1 MNKKELFN
9 EEREI
14 PGRQKVV
21 CRSNVPVLTPHAG
34 LNPRSKHVLSL
45 TASLAELRAG
55 CEPERQ
61 VIKANSQNGVTMY
74 IDKSLNAV
82 VDMDVEDWVREI
94 EFNSDVEMS
103 DSNKKFP
110 NVEKLIIGPAVDEI
124 NINNETF
131 SGVKYVDS
139 KNTHYVSGRYLVYAS
154 SYRVILENVFSPDEN
169 DVIDMSGINK
179 IASYAFHG
187 CKCTNLINLKTT
199 FTWPDIEESAFV
211 GSAFEA
217 QPFVNG
223 VKMVNYIV
231 IDIDKD
237 ADKVILPD
245 TMTQQAIFLQDIDL
259 GVVKEMVIHNPNSIS
274 NLQYNSNLPEK
285 LTLEIDYYI
294 RPEDIL
300 MLPQTKTKKAKC
312 IRKLSIKSPHYVEID
327 GIIYTKDMHRLIVS
341 SAGLKHV
348 EIPEGVEKITDF
360 AFYNSEIESVKLPDS
375 IKKIGDEAFSNCHNL
390 KEVNLGNGVKQL
402 GNYVFSWDENLTK
415 IELPPSL
422 QEVGAY
428 SFYKSNIKSIT
439 LNEGLS
445 NIIQGAFAGTY
456 IEKVYIPGSV
466 KKICDEA
473 FSTCHNL
480 KEINFGDGVQQLGN
494 YVFSWNEKLTKIE
507 LPPSLQEVGGYAFY
521 KSNIKSITL
530 NEGLSN
536 IVQGAFVGTHIE
548 KLYIPGS
555 VKHIG
560 KGAISE
566 NTKEIIMPVFLED
579 ILQGIRRTEKI
590 NHFDHT
596 SHIVRLQCGDK
607 YAYLPRYVD
616 ISKFADLTKTV
627 TDFFTDFCEE
637 RPELWK
643 YAEDTIDKEDLAM
656 LEYYDFNAKEAKEYL
671 KRNAKIFALRLIQNK
686 DEERLA
692 KLLKMNIAS
701 NQLLKL
707 LLEEA
712 GEMPTARAYILEM
725 LGNTKTRKY
734 KNKQIFF
741 YLNVIPVQNAP
752 VFFCCYADELP
763 KKAKTSF

>member
-1 MNKKELFN
+1 MNKRELFN

-82 VDMDVEDWVREI
+82 VDMDVEDWVTEI

-110 NVEKLIIGPAVDEI
+110 NVEKLIIGPTVDEI

-199 FTWPDIEESAFV
+199 FTWPDIEESAFA

-217 QPFVNG
+217 QTFVNG

-237 ADKVILPD
+237 ADKVVLPD
-245 TMTQQAIFLQDIDL
+245 TMAQQAIFLQDIDL

-327 GIIYTKDMHRLIVS
+327 GIIYTKDMHRLIVG

-348 EIPEGVEKITDF
+348 EVPEGVEKITDF

-375 IKKIGDEAFSNCHNL
+375 IKKIGDEAFS
-390 KEVNLGNGVKQL
+390 
-402 GNYVFSWDENLTK
+402 
-415 IELPPSL
+415 
-422 QEVGAY
+422 
-428 SFYKSNIKSIT
+428 
-439 LNEGLS
+439 
-445 NIIQGAFAGTY
+445 
-456 IEKVYIPGSV
+456 
-466 KKICDEA
+466 
-473 FSTCHNL
+473 TCHNL
-480 KEINFGDGVQQLGN
+480 KEINFGNGVQQLGN

-643 YAEDTIDKEDLAM
+643 YAEDTIDKEDLAI

-725 LGNTKTRKY
+725 LGNTKT
-734 KNKQIFF
+734 NK
-741 YLNVIPVQNAP
+741 
-752 VFFCCYADELP
+752 
-763 KKAKTSF
+763 SFSI

>member
-55 CEPERQ
+55 CEPERR

-110 NVEKLIIGPAVDEI
+110 NVEKLIIGPTVDEI

-199 FTWPDIEESAFV
+199 FTWPDIEESAFA

-217 QPFVNG
+217 QTFVNG

-237 ADKVILPD
+237 ADKVVLPD
-245 TMTQQAIFLQDIDL
+245 TMAQQAIFLQDIDL

-327 GIIYTKDMHRLIVS
+327 GIIYTKDMHRLIVG

-348 EIPEGVEKITDF
+348 EVPEGVEKITDF

-390 KEVNLGNGVKQL
+390 KEVNLGNGVQQL
-402 GNYVFSWDENLTK
+402 GNYVFSWDEN
-415 IELPPSL
+415 
-422 QEVGAY
+422 
-428 SFYKSNIKSIT
+428 
-439 LNEGLS
+439 
-445 NIIQGAFAGTY
+445 
-456 IEKVYIPGSV
+456 
-466 KKICDEA
+466 
-473 FSTCHNL
+473 
-480 KEINFGDGVQQLGN
+480 
-494 YVFSWNEKLTKIE
+494 LTKIE

-643 YAEDTIDKEDLAM
+643 YAEDTIDKEDLVI

-725 LGNTKTRKY
+725 LGNTKT
-734 KNKQIFF
+734 NK
-741 YLNVIPVQNAP
+741 
-752 VFFCCYADELP
+752 
-763 KKAKTSF
+763 SFSI

>member
-187 CKCTNLINLKTT
+187 CKCTNLINLTTT

-445 NIIQGAFAGTY
+445 NI
-456 IEKVYIPGSV
+456 
-466 KKICDEA
+466 
-473 FSTCHNL
+473 
-480 KEINFGDGVQQLGN
+480 
-494 YVFSWNEKLTKIE
+494 
-507 LPPSLQEVGGYAFY
+507 
-521 KSNIKSITL
+521 
-530 NEGLSN
+530 
-536 IVQGAFVGTHIE
+536 VQGAFVGTHIE

-725 LGNTKTRKY
+725 LGNTKT
-734 KNKQIFF
+734 NK
-741 YLNVIPVQNAP
+741 
-752 VFFCCYADELP
+752 
-763 KKAKTSF
+763 SFSI

>member
-14 PGRQKVV
+14 PDRQKVV
-21 CRSNVPVLTPHAG
+21 CRSNVPVLTPHAS

-327 GIIYTKDMHRLIVS
+327 GIIYTKDMHRLIVG

-348 EIPEGVEKITDF
+348 EVPEGVEKITDF

-402 GNYVFSWDENLTK
+402 GNYVFSWDENLSK

-422 QEVGAY
+422 QEIGGY
-428 SFYKSNIKSIT
+428 DFYKSGIRSVI
-439 LNEGLS
+439 LNEGLR
-445 NIIQGAFAGTY
+445 NITQNAFA
-456 IEKVYIPGSV
+456 
-466 KKICDEA
+466 
-473 FSTCHNL
+473 
-480 KEINFGDGVQQLGN
+480 
-494 YVFSWNEKLTKIE
+494 
-507 LPPSLQEVGGYAFY
+507 
-521 KSNIKSITL
+521 
-530 NEGLSN
+530 
-536 IVQGAFVGTHIE
+536 GTHIE

-616 ISKFADLTKTV
+616 ISEFADLTKTV

-643 YAEDTIDKEDLAM
+643 YAEDTIDKEDLAI
-656 LEYYDFNAKEAKEYL
+656 LEYYDFNAKKAKEYL
-671 KRNAKIFALRLIQNK
+671 KRNVKRFAMRLIQNQ

-701 NQLLKL
+701 KQLLKL

-712 GEMPTARAYILEM
+712 GEMMPTARAYILEM
-725 LGNTKTRKY
+725 LGNTKT
-734 KNKQIFF
+734 NK
-741 YLNVIPVQNAP
+741 
-752 VFFCCYADELP
+752 
-763 KKAKTSF
+763 SFSI

>member
-1 MNKKELFN
+1 MNKRELFN

-82 VDMDVEDWVREI
+82 VDMDVEDWVTEI

-199 FTWPDIEESAFV
+199 FTWPDIEESAFA

-217 QPFVNG
+217 QTFVNG

-237 ADKVILPD
+237 ADKVVLPD
-245 TMTQQAIFLQDIDL
+245 TMAQQAIFLQDIDL

-327 GIIYTKDMHRLIVS
+327 GIIYTKDMHRLIVG

-428 SFYKSNIKSIT
+428 S
-439 LNEGLS
+439 
-445 NIIQGAFAGTY
+445 
-456 IEKVYIPGSV
+456 
-466 KKICDEA
+466 
-473 FSTCHNL
+473 
-480 KEINFGDGVQQLGN
+480 
-494 YVFSWNEKLTKIE
+494 
-507 LPPSLQEVGGYAFY
+507 FY

-701 NQLLKL
+701 KQLLKL

-712 GEMPTARAYILEM
+712 GEMMPTARAYILEM
-725 LGNTKTRKY
+725 LGNTKT
-734 KNKQIFF
+734 NK
-741 YLNVIPVQNAP
+741 
-752 VFFCCYADELP
+752 
-763 KKAKTSF
+763 SFSI

>member
-14 PGRQKVV
+14 PDRQKVV
-21 CRSNVPVLTPHAG
+21 CRSNVPVLTPHAS

-82 VDMDVEDWVREI
+82 VDMDVEDWVTEI

-110 NVEKLIIGPAVDEI
+110 NVEKLIIGPTVDEI

-327 GIIYTKDMHRLIVS
+327 GIIYTKDMHRLIVG

-348 EIPEGVEKITDF
+348 EVPEGVEKITDF
-360 AFYNSEIESVKLPDS
+360 AFYNSEIESVKLPNS

-445 NIIQGAFAGTY
+445 NIIQ
-456 IEKVYIPGSV
+456 
-466 KKICDEA
+466 C
-473 FSTCHNL
+473 
-480 KEINFGDGVQQLGN
+480 
-494 YVFSWNEKLTKIE
+494 
-507 LPPSLQEVGGYAFY
+507 
-521 KSNIKSITL
+521 
-530 NEGLSN
+530 
-536 IVQGAFVGTHIE
+536 AFVGTHIE

-643 YAEDTIDKEDLAM
+643 YAEDTIDKEDLAI

-712 GEMPTARAYILEM
+712 GETMPTARAYILEM
-725 LGNTKTRKY
+725 LGNTKT
-734 KNKQIFF
+734 NK
-741 YLNVIPVQNAP
+741 
-752 VFFCCYADELP
+752 
-763 KKAKTSF
+763 SFSI

>member
-21 CRSNVPVLTPHAG
+21 CRSNVPVLTPHAS
-34 LNPRSKHVLSL
+34 LNSRSKHVLSL
-45 TASLAELRAG
+45 TASLAKLRAG

-82 VDMDVEDWVREI
+82 VDMDVEDWVIEI

-217 QPFVNG
+217 QSFVNG

-327 GIIYTKDMHRLIVS
+327 GIIYTKDMHRLIVG

-348 EIPEGVEKITDF
+348 EVPEGVEKITDF

-390 KEVNLGNGVKQL
+390 KEVNLGNGVQQL
-402 GNYVFSWDENLTK
+402 GNYVFSWDEN
-415 IELPPSL
+415 
-422 QEVGAY
+422 
-428 SFYKSNIKSIT
+428 
-439 LNEGLS
+439 
-445 NIIQGAFAGTY
+445 
-456 IEKVYIPGSV
+456 
-466 KKICDEA
+466 
-473 FSTCHNL
+473 
-480 KEINFGDGVQQLGN
+480 
-494 YVFSWNEKLTKIE
+494 LTKIE

-616 ISKFADLTKTV
+616 ISKFANLTKTV
-627 TDFFTDFCEE
+627 TDFFTDVCEG

-643 YAEDTIDKEDLAM
+643 YAEDTIDKEDLAI

-712 GEMPTARAYILEM
+712 GETMPTARAYILEM
-725 LGNTKTRKY
+725 LGNTKT
-734 KNKQIFF
+734 NK
-741 YLNVIPVQNAP
+741 
-752 VFFCCYADELP
+752 
-763 KKAKTSF
+763 SFSI

>member
-14 PGRQKVV
+14 PDRQKVV
-21 CRSNVPVLTPHAG
+21 CRSNVPVLTPHAS

-82 VDMDVEDWVREI
+82 VDMDVEDWVTEI

-110 NVEKLIIGPAVDEI
+110 NVEKLIIGPTVDEI

-327 GIIYTKDMHRLIVS
+327 GIIYTKDMHRLIVG

-348 EIPEGVEKITDF
+348 EVPEGVEKITDF

-428 SFYKSNIKSIT
+428 S
-439 LNEGLS
+439 
-445 NIIQGAFAGTY
+445 
-456 IEKVYIPGSV
+456 
-466 KKICDEA
+466 
-473 FSTCHNL
+473 
-480 KEINFGDGVQQLGN
+480 
-494 YVFSWNEKLTKIE
+494 
-507 LPPSLQEVGGYAFY
+507 FY

-616 ISKFADLTKTV
+616 ISEFADLTKTV

-643 YAEDTIDKEDLAM
+643 YAEDTIDKEDLAI
-656 LEYYDFNAKEAKEYL
+656 LEYYDFNAKKAKEYL
-671 KRNAKIFALRLIQNK
+671 KRNVKRFAMRLIQNQ

-701 NQLLKL
+701 KQLLKL

-712 GEMPTARAYILEM
+712 GEMMPTARAYILEM
-725 LGNTKTRKY
+725 LGNTKT
-734 KNKQIFF
+734 NK
-741 YLNVIPVQNAP
+741 
-752 VFFCCYADELP
+752 
-763 KKAKTSF
+763 SFSI

>member
-1 MNKKELFN
+1 
-9 EEREI
+9 
-14 PGRQKVV
+14 
-21 CRSNVPVLTPHAG
+21 
-34 LNPRSKHVLSL
+34 
-45 TASLAELRAG
+45 
-55 CEPERQ
+55 
-61 VIKANSQNGVTMY
+61 MY

-82 VDMDVEDWVREI
+82 VDMDVEDWVTEI

-110 NVEKLIIGPAVDEI
+110 NVEKLIIGPTVDEI

-199 FTWPDIEESAFV
+199 FTWPDIEESAFA

-327 GIIYTKDMHRLIVS
+327 GIIYTKDMHRLIVG

-348 EIPEGVEKITDF
+348 EVPEGVEKITDF
-360 AFYNSEIESVKLPDS
+360 AFYNSEIESVKLPNS

-402 GNYVFSWDENLTK
+402 GNYVFSWNEN
-415 IELPPSL
+415 
-422 QEVGAY
+422 
-428 SFYKSNIKSIT
+428 
-439 LNEGLS
+439 
-445 NIIQGAFAGTY
+445 
-456 IEKVYIPGSV
+456 
-466 KKICDEA
+466 
-473 FSTCHNL
+473 
-480 KEINFGDGVQQLGN
+480 
-494 YVFSWNEKLTKIE
+494 LTKIE

-555 VKHIG
+555 VRHIG

-616 ISKFADLTKTV
+616 ISKFANLTKTV
-627 TDFFTDFCEE
+627 TDFFTDFCEG

-643 YAEDTIDKEDLAM
+643 YAEDTIDKEDLAI
-656 LEYYDFNAKEAKEYL
+656 LKYYDFNAKEAKEYL
-671 KRNAKIFALRLIQNK
+671 KRNVKRFAMRLMQNK

-712 GEMPTARAYILEM
+712 GEMMPTARAYILEM
-725 LGNTKTRKY
+725 LGNTKT
-734 KNKQIFF
+734 NKSF
-741 YLNVIPVQNAP
+741 YI
-752 VFFCCYADELP
+752 
-763 KKAKTSF
+763 

>member
-1 MNKKELFN
+1 MNKRELFN

-82 VDMDVEDWVREI
+82 VDMDVEDLVTEI

-110 NVEKLIIGPAVDEI
+110 NVEKLIIGPTVDEI

-199 FTWPDIEESAFV
+199 FTWPDIEESAFA

-217 QPFVNG
+217 QTFVNG

-237 ADKVILPD
+237 ADKVVLPD
-245 TMTQQAIFLQDIDL
+245 TMAQQAIFLQDIDL

-327 GIIYTKDMHRLIVS
+327 GIIYTKDMHRLIVG

-348 EIPEGVEKITDF
+348 EVPEGVEKITDF

-375 IKKIGDEAFSNCHNL
+375 IKKI
-390 KEVNLGNGVKQL
+390 
-402 GNYVFSWDENLTK
+402 
-415 IELPPSL
+415 
-422 QEVGAY
+422 
-428 SFYKSNIKSIT
+428 
-439 LNEGLS
+439 
-445 NIIQGAFAGTY
+445 
-456 IEKVYIPGSV
+456 
-466 KKICDEA
+466 CDEA

-480 KEINFGDGVQQLGN
+480 KEINFGNGVQQLGN

-643 YAEDTIDKEDLAM
+643 YAEDTIDKEDLAI

-707 LLEEA
+707 LLEKA

-725 LGNTKTRKY
+725 LGNTKT
-734 KNKQIFF
+734 NK
-741 YLNVIPVQNAP
+741 
-752 VFFCCYADELP
+752 
-763 KKAKTSF
+763 SFSI

>member
-9 EEREI
+9 EERES

-21 CRSNVPVLTPHAG
+21 RGSNIPVLTPHAS

-327 GIIYTKDMHRLIVS
+327 GIIYTKDMHRLIVG

-348 EIPEGVEKITDF
+348 EVPEGVEKITDF

-375 IKKIGDEAFSNCHNL
+375 IKKIGDEAFS
-390 KEVNLGNGVKQL
+390 
-402 GNYVFSWDENLTK
+402 
-415 IELPPSL
+415 
-422 QEVGAY
+422 
-428 SFYKSNIKSIT
+428 
-439 LNEGLS
+439 
-445 NIIQGAFAGTY
+445 
-456 IEKVYIPGSV
+456 
-466 KKICDEA
+466 
-473 FSTCHNL
+473 TCHNL
-480 KEINFGDGVQQLGN
+480 KEINFGNGVKQLGN

-643 YAEDTIDKEDLAM
+643 YAEDTIDKEDLAI
-656 LEYYDFNAKEAKEYL
+656 LEYYDVNAKEAKEYL
-671 KRNAKIFALRLIQNK
+671 KRNAKIFAMRLIQNK

-712 GEMPTARAYILEM
+712 GETMPTARAYILEM
-725 LGNTKTRKY
+725 LGNTKT
-734 KNKQIFF
+734 NK
-741 YLNVIPVQNAP
+741 
-752 VFFCCYADELP
+752 
-763 KKAKTSF
+763 SFSI

>member
-14 PGRQKVV
+14 PDRQKVV
-21 CRSNVPVLTPHAG
+21 CRSNVPVLTPHAS

-82 VDMDVEDWVREI
+82 VDMDVEDWVTEI

-110 NVEKLIIGPAVDEI
+110 NVEKLIIGPTVDEI

-327 GIIYTKDMHRLIVS
+327 GIIYTKDMHRLIVG

-348 EIPEGVEKITDF
+348 EVPEGVEKITDF
-360 AFYNSEIESVKLPDS
+360 AFYNSEIESVKLPNS

-466 KKICDEA
+466 KKIGDEA

-480 KEINFGDGVQQLGN
+480 KEINFGNGVQQLGN

-507 LPPSLQEVGGYAFY
+507 LPPSLQEVEGYAFY

-536 IVQGAFVGTHIE
+536 IVQCAFVGTHIE

-643 YAEDTIDKEDLAM
+643 YAEDTIDKEDLAI

-712 GEMPTARAYILEM
+712 GETMPTARAYILEM
-725 LGNTKTRKY
+725 LGNTKT
-734 KNKQIFF
+734 NK
-741 YLNVIPVQNAP
+741 
-752 VFFCCYADELP
+752 
-763 KKAKTSF
+763 SFSI

>member
-259 GVVKEMVIHNPNSIS
+259 GVVKEMVIHNTNSIS

-348 EIPEGVEKITDF
+348 EIPEEVEKITDF

-402 GNYVFSWDENLTK
+402 GNYVFSWDEN
-415 IELPPSL
+415 
-422 QEVGAY
+422 
-428 SFYKSNIKSIT
+428 
-439 LNEGLS
+439 
-445 NIIQGAFAGTY
+445 
-456 IEKVYIPGSV
+456 
-466 KKICDEA
+466 
-473 FSTCHNL
+473 
-480 KEINFGDGVQQLGN
+480 
-494 YVFSWNEKLTKIE
+494 LTKIE

-616 ISKFADLTKTV
+616 ISKFANLTKTV
-627 TDFFTDFCEE
+627 TDFFTDVCEG

-656 LEYYDFNAKEAKEYL
+656 LEYYNFNTKEAKEYL
-671 KRNAKIFALRLIQNK
+671 KRNAKRFALRLMQNK

-692 KLLKMNIAS
+692 KLLKMKIAS
-701 NQLLKL
+701 KQLLKL

-712 GEMPTARAYILEM
+712 GEMMPTARAYILEM
-725 LGNTKTRKY
+725 LGNTKT
-734 KNKQIFF
+734 NK
-741 YLNVIPVQNAP
+741 
-752 VFFCCYADELP
+752 
-763 KKAKTSF
+763 SFSI

>member
-1 MNKKELFN
+1 MFN

-14 PGRQKVV
+14 PDRQKVV
-21 CRSNVPVLTPHAG
+21 CRSNVPVLTPHAS

-82 VDMDVEDWVREI
+82 VDMDVEDWVTEI

-110 NVEKLIIGPAVDEI
+110 NVEKLIIGPTVDEI

-327 GIIYTKDMHRLIVS
+327 GIIYTKDMHRLIVG

-348 EIPEGVEKITDF
+348 EVPEGVEKITDF
-360 AFYNSEIESVKLPDS
+360 AFYNSEIESVKLPNS

-402 GNYVFSWDENLTK
+402 GNYVFSWD
-415 IELPPSL
+415 
-422 QEVGAY
+422 
-428 SFYKSNIKSIT
+428 
-439 LNEGLS
+439 
-445 NIIQGAFAGTY
+445 
-456 IEKVYIPGSV
+456 
-466 KKICDEA
+466 
-473 FSTCHNL
+473 
-480 KEINFGDGVQQLGN
+480 
-494 YVFSWNEKLTKIE
+494 EKLTKIE

-536 IVQGAFVGTHIE
+536 IVQCAFVGTHIE

-643 YAEDTIDKEDLAM
+643 YAEDTIDKEDLAI

-712 GEMPTARAYILEM
+712 GETMPTARAYILEM
-725 LGNTKTRKY
+725 LGNTKT
-734 KNKQIFF
+734 NK
-741 YLNVIPVQNAP
+741 
-752 VFFCCYADELP
+752 
-763 KKAKTSF
+763 SFSI

>member
-9 EEREI
+9 EELEI

-21 CRSNVPVLTPHAG
+21 CRSNVPVLTPHAS

-45 TASLAELRAG
+45 TASLVELRAG

-139 KNTHYVSGRYLVYAS
+139 KNAYYVSGRYLVYAS

-179 IASYAFHG
+179 IASYAFYG

-199 FTWPDIEESAFV
+199 FTWPDIEESAFA

-237 ADKVILPD
+237 ADKVVLPD
-245 TMTQQAIFLQDIDL
+245 TMAQPAIFLQDIDL
-259 GVVKEMVIHNPNSIS
+259 GVVKEMVIHNPTSIS

-285 LTLEIDYYI
+285 LTLEVDYYI

-327 GIIYTKDMHRLIVS
+327 GIIYTKDMRRLIVG

-348 EIPEGVEKITDF
+348 EVPEGVEKITDF

-428 SFYKSNIKSIT
+428 SFYKSNIESIT

-445 NIIQGAFAGTY
+445 NIIQGTFAGTY
-456 IEKVYIPGSV
+456 IEKV
-466 KKICDEA
+466 
-473 FSTCHNL
+473 
-480 KEINFGDGVQQLGN
+480 
-494 YVFSWNEKLTKIE
+494 
-507 LPPSLQEVGGYAFY
+507 
-521 KSNIKSITL
+521 
-530 NEGLSN
+530 
-536 IVQGAFVGTHIE
+536 
-548 KLYIPGS
+548 YIPGS

-616 ISKFADLTKTV
+616 ISKFANLTKTV
-627 TDFFTDFCEE
+627 TDFFTDFCEK

-656 LEYYDFNAKEAKEYL
+656 LEYYDFNTKEAKEYL
-671 KRNAKIFALRLIQNK
+671 KRNVKRFAMRLMQNK

-725 LGNTKTRKY
+725 LGNTKT
-734 KNKQIFF
+734 NK
-741 YLNVIPVQNAP
+741 
-752 VFFCCYADELP
+752 
-763 KKAKTSF
+763 SFSI

>member
-21 CRSNVPVLTPHAG
+21 RGSNIPVLTPHAG

-45 TASLAELRAG
+45 TASLTELRAG
-55 CEPERQ
+55 CEPERR

-82 VDMDVEDWVREI
+82 VDMDVEDWVTEI

-110 NVEKLIIGPAVDEI
+110 NVEKLIIGPTVDEI

-154 SYRVILENVFSPDEN
+154 SYRVRLENVFSPDEN

-199 FTWPDIEESAFV
+199 FTWPDIEESAFA

-285 LTLEIDYYI
+285 LTLEVDYYI

-300 MLPQTKTKKAKC
+300 ILPQTKTKKAKC

-327 GIIYTKDMHRLIVS
+327 GIIYTKDMHRLIVG

-348 EIPEGVEKITDF
+348 EVPEGVEKITDF

-390 KEVNLGNGVKQL
+390 KE
-402 GNYVFSWDENLTK
+402 
-415 IELPPSL
+415 
-422 QEVGAY
+422 
-428 SFYKSNIKSIT
+428 
-439 LNEGLS
+439 
-445 NIIQGAFAGTY
+445 
-456 IEKVYIPGSV
+456 
-466 KKICDEA
+466 
-473 FSTCHNL
+473 
-480 KEINFGDGVQQLGN
+480 INFGNGVQQLGN
-494 YVFSWNEKLTKIE
+494 YVFSWNENLTKIE

-596 SHIVRLQCGDK
+596 SHIVRLQCGNK

-616 ISKFADLTKTV
+616 ISEFADLTKTV

-643 YAEDTIDKEDLAM
+643 YAEDTIDKEDLAI
-656 LEYYDFNAKEAKEYL
+656 LEYYDFNAKKAKEYL
-671 KRNAKIFALRLIQNK
+671 KRNVKRFAMRLIQNH

-701 NQLLKL
+701 KQLLKL

-712 GEMPTARAYILEM
+712 GEMMPTARAYILEM
-725 LGNTKTRKY
+725 LGNTKT
-734 KNKQIFF
+734 NK
-741 YLNVIPVQNAP
+741 
-752 VFFCCYADELP
+752 
-763 KKAKTSF
+763 SFSI

>member
-82 VDMDVEDWVREI
+82 VDMDVEDWVTEI

-110 NVEKLIIGPAVDEI
+110 NVEKLIIGPTVDEI

-327 GIIYTKDMHRLIVS
+327 GIIYTKDMHRLIVG

-348 EIPEGVEKITDF
+348 EVPEGVEKITDF

-390 KEVNLGNGVKQL
+390 KEVNLGNGVQQL

-428 SFYKSNIKSIT
+428 S
-439 LNEGLS
+439 
-445 NIIQGAFAGTY
+445 
-456 IEKVYIPGSV
+456 
-466 KKICDEA
+466 
-473 FSTCHNL
+473 
-480 KEINFGDGVQQLGN
+480 
-494 YVFSWNEKLTKIE
+494 
-507 LPPSLQEVGGYAFY
+507 FY

-643 YAEDTIDKEDLAM
+643 YAEDTIDKEDLAI

-671 KRNAKIFALRLIQNK
+671 KRNVKRFAMRLMQNK

-701 NQLLKL
+701 KQLLKL

-712 GEMPTARAYILEM
+712 GEMMPTARAYILEM
-725 LGNTKTRKY
+725 LGNTKT
-734 KNKQIFF
+734 NK
-741 YLNVIPVQNAP
+741 
-752 VFFCCYADELP
+752 
-763 KKAKTSF
+763 SFSI

>member
-82 VDMDVEDWVREI
+82 VDMDVEDWVTEI

-110 NVEKLIIGPAVDEI
+110 NVEKLIIGPTVDEI

-327 GIIYTKDMHRLIVS
+327 GIIYTKDMHRLIVG

-428 SFYKSNIKSIT
+428 S
-439 LNEGLS
+439 
-445 NIIQGAFAGTY
+445 
-456 IEKVYIPGSV
+456 
-466 KKICDEA
+466 
-473 FSTCHNL
+473 
-480 KEINFGDGVQQLGN
+480 
-494 YVFSWNEKLTKIE
+494 
-507 LPPSLQEVGGYAFY
+507 FY

-725 LGNTKTRKY
+725 LGNTKT
-734 KNKQIFF
+734 NK
-741 YLNVIPVQNAP
+741 
-752 VFFCCYADELP
+752 
-763 KKAKTSF
+763 SFSI

>member
-21 CRSNVPVLTPHAG
+21 CRSNVPVLTPHAS
-34 LNPRSKHVLSL
+34 LNSRSKHVLSL
-45 TASLAELRAG
+45 TASLAKLRAG

-82 VDMDVEDWVREI
+82 VDMDVEDWVIEI

-217 QPFVNG
+217 QSFVNG

-259 GVVKEMVIHNPNSIS
+259 GVVKEIVIHNPNSIS

-327 GIIYTKDMHRLIVS
+327 GIIYTKDMHRLIVG

-348 EIPEGVEKITDF
+348 EVPEGVEKITDF

-390 KEVNLGNGVKQL
+390 KEVNLGNGVQQL

-428 SFYKSNIKSIT
+428 S
-439 LNEGLS
+439 
-445 NIIQGAFAGTY
+445 
-456 IEKVYIPGSV
+456 
-466 KKICDEA
+466 
-473 FSTCHNL
+473 
-480 KEINFGDGVQQLGN
+480 
-494 YVFSWNEKLTKIE
+494 
-507 LPPSLQEVGGYAFY
+507 FY

-616 ISKFADLTKTV
+616 ISKFANLTKTV
-627 TDFFTDFCEE
+627 TDFFTDVCEG

-643 YAEDTIDKEDLAM
+643 YAEDTIDKEDLAI

-712 GEMPTARAYILEM
+712 GETMPTARAYILEM
-725 LGNTKTRKY
+725 LGNTKT
-734 KNKQIFF
+734 NK
-741 YLNVIPVQNAP
+741 
-752 VFFCCYADELP
+752 
-763 KKAKTSF
+763 SFSI

>member
-82 VDMDVEDWVREI
+82 VDMDVEDWVTEI

-110 NVEKLIIGPAVDEI
+110 NVEKLIIGPTVDEI

-327 GIIYTKDMHRLIVS
+327 GIIYTKDMHRLIV
-341 SAGLKHV
+341 
-348 EIPEGVEKITDF
+348 
-360 AFYNSEIESVKLPDS
+360 
-375 IKKIGDEAFSNCHNL
+375 
-390 KEVNLGNGVKQL
+390 
-402 GNYVFSWDENLTK
+402 
-415 IELPPSL
+415 
-422 QEVGAY
+422 
-428 SFYKSNIKSIT
+428 YKSNIKSIT

-456 IEKVYIPGSV
+456 IEKVHIPGSV
-466 KKICDEA
+466 KKIGDEA

-480 KEINFGDGVQQLGN
+480 KEVNFGNGVKQLGN

-643 YAEDTIDKEDLAM
+643 YAEDTIDKEDLAI

-725 LGNTKTRKY
+725 LGNTKT
-734 KNKQIFF
+734 NK
-741 YLNVIPVQNAP
+741 
-752 VFFCCYADELP
+752 
-763 KKAKTSF
+763 SFSI

>member
-390 KEVNLGNGVKQL
+390 KE
-402 GNYVFSWDENLTK
+402 
-415 IELPPSL
+415 
-422 QEVGAY
+422 
-428 SFYKSNIKSIT
+428 
-439 LNEGLS
+439 
-445 NIIQGAFAGTY
+445 
-456 IEKVYIPGSV
+456 
-466 KKICDEA
+466 
-473 FSTCHNL
+473 
-480 KEINFGDGVQQLGN
+480 INFGDGVQQLGN

-707 LLEEA
+707 LLEET
-712 GEMPTARAYILEM
+712 GEVMPTARAYILEM
-725 LGNTKTRKY
+725 LGNTKT
-734 KNKQIFF
+734 NK
-741 YLNVIPVQNAP
+741 
-752 VFFCCYADELP
+752 
-763 KKAKTSF
+763 SFSI

>member
-82 VDMDVEDWVREI
+82 VDMDVEDWVTEI

-110 NVEKLIIGPAVDEI
+110 NVEKLIIGPTVDEI

-300 MLPQTKTKKAKC
+300 MLPQTKTKKTKC

-327 GIIYTKDMHRLIVS
+327 GIIYTKDMHRLIVG

-348 EIPEGVEKITDF
+348 EVPEGVEKITDF

-390 KEVNLGNGVKQL
+390 KEVNLGNGVQQL

-428 SFYKSNIKSIT
+428 S
-439 LNEGLS
+439 
-445 NIIQGAFAGTY
+445 
-456 IEKVYIPGSV
+456 
-466 KKICDEA
+466 
-473 FSTCHNL
+473 
-480 KEINFGDGVQQLGN
+480 
-494 YVFSWNEKLTKIE
+494 
-507 LPPSLQEVGGYAFY
+507 FY

-643 YAEDTIDKEDLAM
+643 YAEDTIDKEDLAI

-725 LGNTKTRKY
+725 LGNTKT
-734 KNKQIFF
+734 NK
-741 YLNVIPVQNAP
+741 
-752 VFFCCYADELP
+752 
-763 KKAKTSF
+763 SFSI

>member
-55 CEPERQ
+55 CEPERR

-82 VDMDVEDWVREI
+82 VDMDVEDWVTEI

-110 NVEKLIIGPAVDEI
+110 NVEKLIIGPTVDEI

-327 GIIYTKDMHRLIVS
+327 GIIYTKDMHRLIVG

-348 EIPEGVEKITDF
+348 EVPEGVEKITDF

-390 KEVNLGNGVKQL
+390 KEVNLGN
-402 GNYVFSWDENLTK
+402 
-415 IELPPSL
+415 
-422 QEVGAY
+422 
-428 SFYKSNIKSIT
+428 
-439 LNEGLS
+439 
-445 NIIQGAFAGTY
+445 
-456 IEKVYIPGSV
+456 
-466 KKICDEA
+466 
-473 FSTCHNL
+473 
-480 KEINFGDGVQQLGN
+480 GVQQLGN

-616 ISKFADLTKTV
+616 ISKFANLTKTV

-643 YAEDTIDKEDLAM
+643 YAEDTIDKEDLAI

-701 NQLLKL
+701 KQLLKL

-712 GEMPTARAYILEM
+712 GETMPTARAYILEM
-725 LGNTKTRKY
+725 LGNTKT
-734 KNKQIFF
+734 NK
-741 YLNVIPVQNAP
+741 
-752 VFFCCYADELP
+752 
-763 KKAKTSF
+763 SFSI

>member
-1 MNKKELFN
+1 MNKRELFN

-82 VDMDVEDWVREI
+82 VDMDVEDWVTEI

-110 NVEKLIIGPAVDEI
+110 NVEKLIIGPTVDEI

-199 FTWPDIEESAFV
+199 FTWPDIEESAFA

-217 QPFVNG
+217 QTFVNG

-237 ADKVILPD
+237 ADKVVLPD
-245 TMTQQAIFLQDIDL
+245 TMAQQAIFLQDIDL

-327 GIIYTKDMHRLIVS
+327 GIIYTKDMHRLIVG

-348 EIPEGVEKITDF
+348 EVPEGVEKITDF

-390 KEVNLGNGVKQL
+390 KEVNLGN
-402 GNYVFSWDENLTK
+402 
-415 IELPPSL
+415 
-422 QEVGAY
+422 
-428 SFYKSNIKSIT
+428 
-439 LNEGLS
+439 
-445 NIIQGAFAGTY
+445 
-456 IEKVYIPGSV
+456 
-466 KKICDEA
+466 
-473 FSTCHNL
+473 
-480 KEINFGDGVQQLGN
+480 GVQQLGN

-643 YAEDTIDKEDLAM
+643 YAEDTIDKEDLAI

-725 LGNTKTRKY
+725 LGNTKT
-734 KNKQIFF
+734 NK
-741 YLNVIPVQNAP
+741 
-752 VFFCCYADELP
+752 
-763 KKAKTSF
+763 SFSI

>member
-1 MNKKELFN
+1 MNKKELF
-9 EEREI
+9 
-14 PGRQKVV
+14 
-21 CRSNVPVLTPHAG
+21 
-34 LNPRSKHVLSL
+34 
-45 TASLAELRAG
+45 
-55 CEPERQ
+55 
-61 VIKANSQNGVTMY
+61 KANSQNGVTMY

-124 NINNETF
+124 NINNEMF

-237 ADKVILPD
+237 ADKVVLPD
-245 TMTQQAIFLQDIDL
+245 TMAQPAIFLQDIDL

-285 LTLEIDYYI
+285 LTLEVDYYI

-327 GIIYTKDMHRLIVS
+327 GIIYTKDMHRLIVG

-348 EIPEGVEKITDF
+348 EVPEGVEKITDF

-390 KEVNLGNGVKQL
+390 KEVNLGNGVQQL

-480 KEINFGDGVQQLGN
+480 KEINFGNGVQQLGN

-643 YAEDTIDKEDLAM
+643 YAEDTIDKEDLVI

-725 LGNTKTRKY
+725 LGNTKT
-734 KNKQIFF
+734 NK
-741 YLNVIPVQNAP
+741 
-752 VFFCCYADELP
+752 
-763 KKAKTSF
+763 SFSI

>member
-1 MNKKELFN
+1 MNKRELFN

-82 VDMDVEDWVREI
+82 VDMDVEDWVTEI

-110 NVEKLIIGPAVDEI
+110 NVEKLIIGPTVDEI

-199 FTWPDIEESAFV
+199 FTWPDIEESAFA

-217 QPFVNG
+217 QTFVNG

-237 ADKVILPD
+237 ADKVVLPD
-245 TMTQQAIFLQDIDL
+245 TMAQQAIFLQDIDL

-327 GIIYTKDMHRLIVS
+327 GIIYTKDMHRLIVG

-348 EIPEGVEKITDF
+348 EVPEGVEKITDF

-390 KEVNLGNGVKQL
+390 KEVNLGN
-402 GNYVFSWDENLTK
+402 
-415 IELPPSL
+415 
-422 QEVGAY
+422 
-428 SFYKSNIKSIT
+428 
-439 LNEGLS
+439 
-445 NIIQGAFAGTY
+445 
-456 IEKVYIPGSV
+456 
-466 KKICDEA
+466 
-473 FSTCHNL
+473 
-480 KEINFGDGVQQLGN
+480 GVQQLGN

-643 YAEDTIDKEDLAM
+643 YAEDTIDKEDLAI

-671 KRNAKIFALRLIQNK
+671 KRNAKIFAMRLIQNK

-701 NQLLKL
+701 KQLLKL
-707 LLEEA
+707 LLEET
-712 GEMPTARAYILEM
+712 GEVMPTARAYILEM
-725 LGNTKTRKY
+725 LGNTKT
-734 KNKQIFF
+734 NK
-741 YLNVIPVQNAP
+741 
-752 VFFCCYADELP
+752 
-763 KKAKTSF
+763 SFSI

>member
-1 MNKKELFN
+1 MNKKELF
-9 EEREI
+9 
-14 PGRQKVV
+14 K
-21 CRSNVPVLTPHAG
+21 T
-34 LNPRSKHVLSL
+34 
-45 TASLAELRAG
+45 
-55 CEPERQ
+55 
-61 VIKANSQNGVTMY
+61 NSQNGVTMY

-82 VDMDVEDWVREI
+82 VDMDVEDWVTEI

-110 NVEKLIIGPAVDEI
+110 NVEKLIIGPTVDEI

-327 GIIYTKDMHRLIVS
+327 GIIYTKDMHRLIVG

-348 EIPEGVEKITDF
+348 EVPEGVEKITDF
-360 AFYNSEIESVKLPDS
+360 AFYNSEIESVKLPNS

-390 KEVNLGNGVKQL
+390 KAVNLGNGVKQL

-445 NIIQGAFAGTY
+445 NIIQGTFAGTY

-466 KKICDEA
+466 KKIGDEA

-480 KEINFGDGVQQLGN
+480 KEINFGNGVQQLGN
-494 YVFSWNEKLTKIE
+494 YVFSWNENLTKIE

-555 VKHIG
+555 VRHIG

-627 TDFFTDFCEE
+627 TDFFTDFCEK

-656 LEYYDFNAKEAKEYL
+656 LEYYDFNTKEAKEYL

-712 GEMPTARAYILEM
+712 GETMPTARAYILEM
-725 LGNTKTRKY
+725 LGNTKT
-734 KNKQIFF
+734 NK
-741 YLNVIPVQNAP
+741 
-752 VFFCCYADELP
+752 
-763 KKAKTSF
+763 SFSI

>member
-82 VDMDVEDWVREI
+82 VDMDVEDWVTEI

-110 NVEKLIIGPAVDEI
+110 NVEKLIIGPTVDEI

-327 GIIYTKDMHRLIVS
+327 GIIYTKDMHRLIVG

-348 EIPEGVEKITDF
+348 EVPEGVEKITDF

-390 KEVNLGNGVKQL
+390 KEVNFGNGVK
-402 GNYVFSWDENLTK
+402 
-415 IELPPSL
+415 
-422 QEVGAY
+422 
-428 SFYKSNIKSIT
+428 
-439 LNEGLS
+439 
-445 NIIQGAFAGTY
+445 
-456 IEKVYIPGSV
+456 
-466 KKICDEA
+466 
-473 FSTCHNL
+473 
-480 KEINFGDGVQQLGN
+480 QLGN

-536 IVQGAFVGTHIE
+536 IVQGAFAGTYIE
-548 KLYIPGS
+548 KVHIPGS

-643 YAEDTIDKEDLAM
+643 YAEDTIDKEDLAI

-725 LGNTKTRKY
+725 LGNTKT
-734 KNKQIFF
+734 NK
-741 YLNVIPVQNAP
+741 
-752 VFFCCYADELP
+752 
-763 KKAKTSF
+763 SFSI

>member
-61 VIKANSQNGVTMY
+61 VTKANSQNGVTMY

-82 VDMDVEDWVREI
+82 VDMDLEDWVTEI

-110 NVEKLIIGPAVDEI
+110 NVEKLIIGPTVDEI

-259 GVVKEMVIHNPNSIS
+259 SVVKEMVIHNPNSIS

-327 GIIYTKDMHRLIVS
+327 GIIYTKDMHRLIVG

-348 EIPEGVEKITDF
+348 EVPEGVEKITDF

-390 KEVNLGNGVKQL
+390 KEVNLGNGVQQL

-428 SFYKSNIKSIT
+428 S
-439 LNEGLS
+439 
-445 NIIQGAFAGTY
+445 
-456 IEKVYIPGSV
+456 
-466 KKICDEA
+466 
-473 FSTCHNL
+473 
-480 KEINFGDGVQQLGN
+480 
-494 YVFSWNEKLTKIE
+494 
-507 LPPSLQEVGGYAFY
+507 FY

-616 ISKFADLTKTV
+616 ISEFADLTKTV
-627 TDFFTDFCEE
+627 TDFFTDFYEE

-643 YAEDTIDKEDLAM
+643 YAEDTIDKEDLAI
-656 LEYYDFNAKEAKEYL
+656 LEYYDFNAKKAKEYL
-671 KRNAKIFALRLIQNK
+671 KRNVKRFAMRLIQNK

-701 NQLLKL
+701 KQLLKL
-707 LLEEA
+707 LLEET
-712 GEMPTARAYILEM
+712 GEVMPTARAYILEM
-725 LGNTKTRKY
+725 LGNTKT
-734 KNKQIFF
+734 NK
-741 YLNVIPVQNAP
+741 
-752 VFFCCYADELP
+752 
-763 KKAKTSF
+763 SFSI

>member
-55 CEPERQ
+55 CEPERR
-61 VIKANSQNGVTMY
+61 VIKTNSQNGVTMY

-82 VDMDVEDWVREI
+82 VDMDVEDWVTEI

-110 NVEKLIIGPAVDEI
+110 NVEKLIIGPTVDEI
-124 NINNETF
+124 NVNNETF

-327 GIIYTKDMHRLIVS
+327 GIIYTKDMHRLIVG

-348 EIPEGVEKITDF
+348 EVPEGVEKITDF

-390 KEVNLGNGVKQL
+390 KEVNLGN
-402 GNYVFSWDENLTK
+402 
-415 IELPPSL
+415 
-422 QEVGAY
+422 
-428 SFYKSNIKSIT
+428 
-439 LNEGLS
+439 
-445 NIIQGAFAGTY
+445 
-456 IEKVYIPGSV
+456 
-466 KKICDEA
+466 
-473 FSTCHNL
+473 
-480 KEINFGDGVQQLGN
+480 GVQQLGN

-616 ISKFADLTKTV
+616 ISKFANLTKTV
-627 TDFFTDFCEE
+627 TDFFTDFCEK

-671 KRNAKIFALRLIQNK
+671 KRNVKRFAMRLMQNK

-725 LGNTKTRKY
+725 LGNTKT
-734 KNKQIFF
+734 NK
-741 YLNVIPVQNAP
+741 
-752 VFFCCYADELP
+752 
-763 KKAKTSF
+763 SFSI

>member
-34 LNPRSKHVLSL
+34 LNPRSKHVLNL

-61 VIKANSQNGVTMY
+61 VTKANSQNGVTMY
-74 IDKSLNAV
+74 IDKRLNAV

-110 NVEKLIIGPAVDEI
+110 NVEKLIIGPTVNEI

-139 KNTHYVSGRYLVYAS
+139 KNTHYVSGRYLVYSS

-199 FTWPDIEESAFV
+199 FTWPDIEESAFAD
-211 GSAFEA
+211 SAFEA

-259 GVVKEMVIHNPNSIS
+259 GVVKEIVIHNPNSIS

-285 LTLEIDYYI
+285 LTLEVDYYI

-327 GIIYTKDMHRLIVS
+327 GIIYTKDMRRLIVG

-348 EIPEGVEKITDF
+348 EVPEGVEKITDF

-402 GNYVFSWDENLTK
+402 GNYVFSW
-415 IELPPSL
+415 
-422 QEVGAY
+422 G
-428 SFYKSNIKSIT
+428 
-439 LNEGLS
+439 
-445 NIIQGAFAGTY
+445 
-456 IEKVYIPGSV
+456 
-466 KKICDEA
+466 
-473 FSTCHNL
+473 
-480 KEINFGDGVQQLGN
+480 
-494 YVFSWNEKLTKIE
+494 EKLTKIE

-521 KSNIKSITL
+521 KSNIKSVTL

-616 ISKFADLTKTV
+616 ISEFADLTKTV
-627 TDFFTDFCEE
+627 TDFFTDFYEE

-643 YAEDTIDKEDLAM
+643 YAEDTIDKEDLAI
-656 LEYYDFNAKEAKEYL
+656 LEYYDFNAKKAKEYL
-671 KRNAKIFALRLIQNK
+671 KRNVKRFAMRLIQNK

-701 NQLLKL
+701 KQLLKL
-707 LLEEA
+707 LLEET
-712 GEMPTARAYILEM
+712 GEVMPTARAYILEM
-725 LGNTKTRKY
+725 LGNTKT
-734 KNKQIFF
+734 NK
-741 YLNVIPVQNAP
+741 
-752 VFFCCYADELP
+752 
-763 KKAKTSF
+763 SFSI

>member
-21 CRSNVPVLTPHAG
+21 CRSNVPVLTPHAS
-34 LNPRSKHVLSL
+34 LNSRSKHVLSL
-45 TASLAELRAG
+45 TASLAKLRAG

-82 VDMDVEDWVREI
+82 VDMDVEDWVIEI

-217 QPFVNG
+217 QSFVNG

-327 GIIYTKDMHRLIVS
+327 GIIYTKDMHRLIVG

-348 EIPEGVEKITDF
+348 EVPEGVEKITDF

-428 SFYKSNIKSIT
+428 SFYKSNI
-439 LNEGLS
+439 E
-445 NIIQGAFAGTY
+445 
-456 IEKVYIPGSV
+456 
-466 KKICDEA
+466 
-473 FSTCHNL
+473 
-480 KEINFGDGVQQLGN
+480 
-494 YVFSWNEKLTKIE
+494 
-507 LPPSLQEVGGYAFY
+507 
-521 KSNIKSITL
+521 SITL

-643 YAEDTIDKEDLAM
+643 YAEDTIDKEDLAI

-725 LGNTKTRKY
+725 LGNTKT
-734 KNKQIFF
+734 NK
-741 YLNVIPVQNAP
+741 
-752 VFFCCYADELP
+752 
-763 KKAKTSF
+763 SFSI

>member
-21 CRSNVPVLTPHAG
+21 CRSNVPVLTPHAS

-82 VDMDVEDWVREI
+82 VDMDVEDLVREI

-124 NINNETF
+124 NINNEMF

-237 ADKVILPD
+237 ADKVVLPD
-245 TMTQQAIFLQDIDL
+245 TMAQPAIFLQDIDL

-285 LTLEIDYYI
+285 LTLEVDYYI

-327 GIIYTKDMHRLIVS
+327 GIIYTKDMRRLIVG

-348 EIPEGVEKITDF
+348 EVPEGVEKITDF

-428 SFYKSNIKSIT
+428 SFYKSNIESIT

-445 NIIQGAFAGTY
+445 NIIQGTFAGTY

-466 KKICDEA
+466 R
-473 FSTCHNL
+473 
-480 KEINFGDGVQQLGN
+480 
-494 YVFSWNEKLTKIE
+494 
-507 LPPSLQEVGGYAFY
+507 
-521 KSNIKSITL
+521 
-530 NEGLSN
+530 
-536 IVQGAFVGTHIE
+536 
-548 KLYIPGS
+548 
-555 VKHIG
+555 HIG

-627 TDFFTDFCEE
+627 TDFFTDFCEK

-656 LEYYDFNAKEAKEYL
+656 LEYYDFNTKEAKEYL
-671 KRNAKIFALRLIQNK
+671 KRNAKRFALRLIQNK

-701 NQLLKL
+701 KQLLKL

-712 GEMPTARAYILEM
+712 GEMMPTARAYILEM
-725 LGNTKTRKY
+725 LGNTKT
-734 KNKQIFF
+734 NKSF
-741 YLNVIPVQNAP
+741 YI
-752 VFFCCYADELP
+752 
-763 KKAKTSF
+763 

>member
-445 NIIQGAFAGTY
+445 NI
-456 IEKVYIPGSV
+456 
-466 KKICDEA
+466 
-473 FSTCHNL
+473 
-480 KEINFGDGVQQLGN
+480 
-494 YVFSWNEKLTKIE
+494 
-507 LPPSLQEVGGYAFY
+507 
-521 KSNIKSITL
+521 
-530 NEGLSN
+530 
-536 IVQGAFVGTHIE
+536 VQGAFVGTHIE

-712 GEMPTARAYILEM
+712 GETMPTARAYILEM
-725 LGNTKTRKY
+725 LGNTKT
-734 KNKQIFF
+734 NK
-741 YLNVIPVQNAP
+741 
-752 VFFCCYADELP
+752 
-763 KKAKTSF
+763 SFSI

>member
-110 NVEKLIIGPAVDEI
+110 NVEKLIIGSAVDEI

-139 KNTHYVSGRYLVYAS
+139 KNAYYVSGRYLVYAS

-179 IASYAFHG
+179 IASYAFYG

-199 FTWPDIEESAFV
+199 FTWPDIEESAFA

-237 ADKVILPD
+237 ADKVVLPD
-245 TMTQQAIFLQDIDL
+245 TMAQPAIFLQDIDL
-259 GVVKEMVIHNPNSIS
+259 GVVKEMVIHNPTSIS

-285 LTLEIDYYI
+285 LTLEVDYYI

-327 GIIYTKDMHRLIVS
+327 GIIYTKDMRRLIVG

-348 EIPEGVEKITDF
+348 EVPEGVEKITDF

-445 NIIQGAFAGTY
+445 NIIQGTFAGTY
-456 IEKVYIPGSV
+456 IEKV
-466 KKICDEA
+466 
-473 FSTCHNL
+473 
-480 KEINFGDGVQQLGN
+480 
-494 YVFSWNEKLTKIE
+494 
-507 LPPSLQEVGGYAFY
+507 
-521 KSNIKSITL
+521 
-530 NEGLSN
+530 
-536 IVQGAFVGTHIE
+536 
-548 KLYIPGS
+548 YIPGS

-616 ISKFADLTKTV
+616 ISKFANLTKTV

-643 YAEDTIDKEDLAM
+643 YAEDTIDKEDLAI

-671 KRNAKIFALRLIQNK
+671 KRNVKRFAMRLMQNK

-712 GEMPTARAYILEM
+712 VEMPTARAYILEM
-725 LGNTKTRKY
+725 LGNTKT
-734 KNKQIFF
+734 NK
-741 YLNVIPVQNAP
+741 
-752 VFFCCYADELP
+752 
-763 KKAKTSF
+763 SFSI